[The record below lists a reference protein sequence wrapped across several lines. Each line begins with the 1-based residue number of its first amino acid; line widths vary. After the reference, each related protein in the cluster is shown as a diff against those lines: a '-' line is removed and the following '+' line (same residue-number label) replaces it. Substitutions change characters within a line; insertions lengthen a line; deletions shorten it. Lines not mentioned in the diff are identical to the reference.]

1 MLEILKEIILDFQSE
16 ILDTGTKRHLKYELV
31 KGKAFVCIGV
41 RRCGKST
48 LLYQIVKDLEN
59 QGVKRENI
67 LYLNFFDDRLTEVK
81 QGNLSLIIEAYYSLY
96 PEKKEIEEVYC
107 FFDEIQ
113 EAKNWEPFV
122 DRILRT
128 EKCSVFISGSSA
140 KMLSK
145 EVATQM
151 RGRSLVWE
159 LFPFS
164 FKEFLD
170 YKEVDYRKLTSKNR
184 LIVKKSFNEYFRK
197 GGFPEVRNV
206 SDKIR
211 IMIHQEYYKSIL
223 HRDIIERF
231 NAIHPQA
238 VVQAGYR
245 LICSA
250 ASLYSINRITNYL
263 KSLEYKVSKDFVS
276 SCIGWFQ
283 DAYFLFSVKI
293 FSPSLSKQNANTK
306 KIYCIDHSMITSVA
320 PGLLA
325 DRGHL
330 LENIIFVH
338 LRHSTEKIY
347 YYRTKKGHEVDF
359 IWLDNKGKRNLVQ
372 VSLSLKDPLTKK
384 REISSLME
392 AMNELGFSKSTLITL
407 EEEDIIKK
415 EDKIIEVV
423 PVWKYL
429 LKGGWRSST
438 L

>member
-1 MLEILKEIILDFQSE
+1 LLEILKEIILDFQSE
-16 ILDTGTKRHLKYELV
+16 ILNTGIKRHLNYELV
-31 KGKAFVCIGV
+31 KEKAFVCIGV

-48 LLYQIVKDLEN
+48 LLYQIIKDLEKR
-59 QGVKRENI
+59 GIRRENI
-67 LYLNFFDDRLTEVK
+67 LYLNFFDDRLTEIK
-81 QGNLSLIIEAYYSLY
+81 HGNLSLIIEAYYSLY
-96 PEKKEIEEVYC
+96 PEKKGTKEVYC

-128 EKCSVFISGSSA
+128 EKCSIFISGSSA

-170 YKEVDYRKLTSKNR
+170 YKGVDYKKLTSKNR
-184 LIVKKSFNEYFRK
+184 LIVKKSFNEYLQK

-206 SDKIR
+206 TDKIR
-211 IMIHQEYYKSIL
+211 MMIHQEYYKAIL

-250 ASLYSINRITNYL
+250 ASLYSINRITDYL
-263 KSLEYKVSKDFVS
+263 KSLGHKVSKGFVS
-276 SCIGWFQ
+276 LCISWFQ

-293 FSPSLSKQNANTK
+293 FSPSLSKQNVNAK

-320 PGLLA
+320 SGLLA
-325 DRGHL
+325 NRGHL
-330 LENIIFVH
+330 LENIIFMH
-338 LRHSTEKIY
+338 LRHSTEEIY
-347 YYRTKKGHEVDF
+347 
-359 IWLDNKGKRNLVQ
+359 
-372 VSLSLKDPLTKK
+372 
-384 REISSLME
+384 
-392 AMNELGFSKSTLITL
+392 
-407 EEEDIIKK
+407 
-415 EDKIIEVV
+415 
-423 PVWKYL
+423 
-429 LKGGWRSST
+429 
-438 L
+438 